1 MHRTLTSR
9 QDGETPL
16 DRATDSDSRSV
27 EIVRM
32 LLVADANTNARDKV
46 AVGSRRLNVVLSL
59 I

>member
-1 MHRTLTSR
+1 
-9 QDGETPL
+9 L